1 MGLFARKCIV
11 IALCEIAIILSVL
24 WVTVKFPNAPHWI
37 LLVLAIVAL
46 AAAVSV
52 WNLPAWKRHGV
63 PHDGRVIARKLA
75 RIPKRR
81 TEAAEA
87 LFEAFG
93 SRPPEFKQFPEE
105 ADRAWFEWL
114 SAHWPD
120 RARKFGMHTLGMS
133 LRDIGR
139 EGAKQT
145 GLRYAR
151 SRFPWWKRVWARL
164 KW

>member
-1 MGLFARKCIV
+1 MGDRDIPQRPPLD
-11 IALCEIAIILSVL
+11 
-24 WVTVKFPNAPHWI
+24 TV
-37 LLVLAIVAL
+37 VLAIVAL

-93 SRPPEFKQFPEE
+93 RPTRVQEVPRGGRPRLVRMAE
-105 ADRAWFEWL
+105 R
-114 SAHWPD
+114 
-120 RARKFGMHTLGMS
+120 TLAGP
-133 LRDIGR
+133 RQ
-139 EGAKQT
+139 EV
-145 GLRYAR
+145 RYAHAR
-151 SRFPWWKRVWARL
+151 DVAARHRPRGRQANRATLCPVPVPVVEAGVGEVEVTLQWWVAKKAME
-164 KW
+164 KDA